1 MSDQASK
8 FLDRKGTLEQ
18 MENYNVIRIF
28 GSKENPSFLPCHI
41 SDRMFVAE
49 IARQYTY
56 WLHFFH
62 EKRKKQFIPLPWKVG
77 DFIFR
82 NMNKIDEFT
91 GHFHSLNLKYA
102 EKVKGF
108 DPNGIFV
115 EHLLVVGFN
124 NSFINTILN
133 EDGDNTSG
141 TPAHDTDD
149 LETILNTNE
158 SYKQRG
164 KGPGEKSAQSP
175 TVTPK
180 STTSR
185 SSAPTTYPSKK
196 VTHSSSGGGGDKNPP
211 SGKIESSHKLPMRK
225 KRKNIVQEEE
235 GPRGESDIHD
245 LSLEDMEL
253 EIDIE
258 KVFPNDDQLE
268 NTAPQNPQMEIIGTE
283 TFDEEESFAFQSV
296 VFYSESK
303 NLIIE
308 KRDVKNKKGKSR
320 SEINLWNMQPSQI
333 SQIHR
338 ETGDALDNS
347 IDGLE
352 ARMSG

>member
-1 MSDQASK
+1 
-8 FLDRKGTLEQ
+8 
-18 MENYNVIRIF
+18 
-28 GSKENPSFLPCHI
+28 
-41 SDRMFVAE
+41 
-49 IARQYTY
+49 
-56 WLHFFH
+56 
-62 EKRKKQFIPLPWKVG
+62 
-77 DFIFR
+77 
-82 NMNKIDEFT
+82 MNTIDEFMV
-91 GHFHSLNLKYA
+91 HFHSLNLKYV

-115 EHLLVVGFN
+115 EHLLAVGFN
-124 NSFINTILN
+124 NYFINANLN
-133 EDGDNTSG
+133 EDGDNASC
-141 TPAHDTDD
+141 TPAHDTGD

-158 SYKQRG
+158 SYKNRG
-164 KGPGEKSAQSP
+164 KGSGEKSAQSS
-175 TVTPK
+175 TITPK

-185 SSAPTTYPSKK
+185 SSAPMAYPSKK
-196 VTHSSSGGGGDKNPP
+196 VTHISSGGGRDKNPP
-211 SGKIESSHKLPMRK
+211 SRKIESSHKILVRK

-258 KVFPNDDQLE
+258 KVFPNDDHLE
-268 NTAPQNPQMEIIGTE
+268 NTTPQNPLMEIIGTE
-283 TFDEEESFAFQSV
+283 TFDEEKSFAFQSV
-296 VFYSESK
+296 VFDSESK

-320 SEINLWNMQPSQI
+320 SKINLRNMRPSQI

-338 ETGDALDNS
+338 ETRYALDNS

-352 ARMSG
+352 VNNVKLKE